1 MLAMAID
8 YLTAKIP
15 LELYLLEKEVFIHIE
30 IDIVKFEGE
39 GFETFIPINSTI
51 FK

>member
-1 MLAMAID
+1 MAID

-15 LELYLLEKEVFIHIE
+15 LELYLLENEVFIHIE
-30 IDIVKFEGE
+30 IDIDIVKFEGE